1 MLNISITHIIMIKNG
16 LYSVPQSIPD
26 KSLQDEIK
34 ELKATISTISKE
46 RDIYLSRYLDYS
58 QKFNSLQIQT
68 VVKNNEKL
76 KLK

>member
-16 LYSVPQSIPD
+16 LSSVPQSIPD

-34 ELKATISTISKE
+34 GLKETISTISKE